1 MSSVPGKDGKIIE
14 EEKMEKGRTP
24 WLAFMDYMSS
34 IGLLRSI
41 IVLALFVIGTGINT
55 ASNFWLANWADSVEQ
70 TNTSIEETT
79 KRFDLK
85 PKKI

>member
-1 MSSVPGKDGKIIE
+1 
-14 EEKMEKGRTP
+14 MEKGRTP
-24 WLAFMDYMSS
+24 WLAFVDYMSS